1 MSQIRL
7 GKIIRVIL
15 QKKEG
20 VYKVVNFKDFSRL
33 NKDIKVFFKDLN
45 RIQGLLKTTIKIQDL
60 SKIARIMYNRNRKQR
75 KTATV
80 TRATKTTKKIVNR
93 FNRQEKWCDVKLP
106 WQKFWMTTMKSLSK
120 EDGEINENGK
130 RP

>member
-1 MSQIRL
+1 M
-7 GKIIRVIL
+7 
-15 QKKEG
+15 
-20 VYKVVNFKDFSRL
+20 NFKDFSRP

-75 KTATV
+75 KTTTV

-93 FNRQEKWCDVKLP
+93 FNREEKWCDVKLP
-106 WQKFWMTTMKSLSK
+106 
-120 EDGEINENGK
+120 
-130 RP
+130 

>member
-1 MSQIRL
+1 M
-7 GKIIRVIL
+7 
-15 QKKEG
+15 
-20 VYKVVNFKDFSRL
+20 NFKDFSRP

-93 FNRQEKWCDVKLP
+93 SNREKWCDVKL
-106 WQKFWMTTMKSLSK
+106 T
-120 EDGEINENGK
+120 
-130 RP
+130 